1 MANPASLSRI
11 DLQLIRVLHTLLQT
25 HSVSQTALRLGMHQ
39 PAVSASLARLRE
51 LTGDPILV
59 RAGRGMVPTDGGRA
73 LAAPAAS
80 LLAAARELFEDRDQ
94 AQFSPAAT
102 DRVFRVAASDF
113 LDPRF
118 LPLLVSAIKAQAP
131 SAGIEI
137 LPLTADSDYRAR
149 LAAGELDLVVGN
161 WLRPPSDLHI
171 GRLFQDE
178 IVCLVA
184 SRHPAV
190 RRGWT
195 AERYLACDH
204 VAPTPT
210 YPGARG
216 VIDELLAQSGM
227 RRHVSVRCPHF
238 ALTPAMVA
246 DSLLVLTTGRLF
258 CSRFTESLPVR
269 IVPCP
274 IPMPGLRYFQLWHDR
289 TQASA
294 ACRWLRDQVRRA
306 AAQLR

>member
-1 MANPASLSRI
+1 MLAMARAL
-11 DLQLIRVLHTLLQT
+11 TL
-25 HSVSQTALRLGMHQ
+25 AGEGGRG
-39 PAVSASLARLRE
+39 
-51 LTGDPILV
+51 LV
-59 RAGRGMVPTDGGRA
+59 RPQGTKGSG
-73 LAAPAAS
+73 
-80 LLAAARELFEDRDQ
+80 
-94 AQFSPAAT
+94 
-102 DRVFRVAASDF
+102 
-113 LDPRF
+113 
-118 LPLLVSAIKAQAP
+118 
-131 SAGIEI
+131 
-137 LPLTADSDYRAR
+137 
-149 LAAGELDLVVGN
+149 
-161 WLRPPSDLHI
+161 
-171 GRLFQDE
+171 
-178 IVCLVA
+178 
-184 SRHPAV
+184 
-190 RRGWT
+190 RGWT

-216 VIDELLAQSGM
+216 VIDELLGQSGM